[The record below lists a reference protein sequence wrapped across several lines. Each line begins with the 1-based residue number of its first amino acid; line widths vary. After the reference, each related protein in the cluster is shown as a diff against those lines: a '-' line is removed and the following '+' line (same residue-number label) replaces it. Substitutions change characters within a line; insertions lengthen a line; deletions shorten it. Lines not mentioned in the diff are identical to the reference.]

1 MINFK
6 KFVLHSFFI
15 LILLNLT
22 INCAYC
28 SENSDD
34 SYPMFKKTDSSTGIS
49 VLAPSGIY
57 PKNAELKVTELE
69 INSAEY
75 EKAVSGL
82 DSDKA
87 KNVQKLNIYNIEVL
101 ENGKNIELKE
111 NQTVVVRIPIPYS
124 FDKNDIEALNIVYG
138 DNNDIKISGTV
149 TEIDGKPYFEFS
161 TNKLNQFKNI
171 TIIDT
176 KNIFTTILVL
186 TLTIAVIIILIILY
200 QKNKRKQQITS
211 V

>member
-1 MINFK
+1 MIKSKSFILFSFIFLFLFNTSINF
-6 KFVLHSFFI
+6 
-15 LILLNLT
+15 T
-22 INCAYC
+22 YC
-28 SENSDD
+28 LENSDD
-34 SYPMFKKTDSSTGIS
+34 NFPMFNKTDSATGIS

-57 PKNAELKVTELE
+57 PQDATLKVSELDS
-69 INSAEY
+69 NSNEY
-75 EKAVSGL
+75 AKAISGL

-101 ENGKNIELKE
+101 KDGKDIELKE

-171 TIIDT
+171 TIID
-176 KNIFTTILVL
+176 KKSIFTTVLVL
-186 TLTIAVIIILIILY
+186 TLTVAIIVMLIILY
-200 QKNKRKQQITS
+200 NKNKRKQQITH